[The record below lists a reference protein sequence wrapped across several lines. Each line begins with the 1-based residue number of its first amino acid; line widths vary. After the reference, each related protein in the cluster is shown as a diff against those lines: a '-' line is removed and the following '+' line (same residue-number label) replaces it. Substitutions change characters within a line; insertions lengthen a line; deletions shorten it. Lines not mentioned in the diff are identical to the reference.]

1 MRPAKPKAYVTYVAD
16 SQTVPVG
23 RRGVLELRFHV
34 MTGFHVNSH
43 TPKSPLLIP
52 TALTLQPAD
61 GVKAD
66 ALEYPAG
73 KVYSFSFDPG
83 DKLDVYAGDF
93 TVKLPVVAARGRAYG
108 GGNAEVSGVRQ
119 RIVLSAEDDAG
130 EGGVYGEMKA
140 SSERCTG
147 PVAWRR
153 GHTRRWLNGD
163 CGVLKDHRDGHGR
176 V

>member
-1 MRPAKPKAYVTYVAD
+1 MRKLLVAGCCLLVVCWATLVAGAGARAQMGDMNAAGKTKAYVTFVAD

-52 TALTLQPAD
+52 TVLTLQPAD

-93 TVKLPVVAARGRAYG
+93 TVKLPVVAGAGAHTVEGTLKYQACDNASCYPPKTMPVKVEFTAR
-108 GGNAEVSGVRQ
+108 
-119 RIVLSAEDDAG
+119 
-130 EGGVYGEMKA
+130 
-140 SSERCTG
+140 
-147 PVAWRR
+147 
-153 GHTRRWLNGD
+153 
-163 CGVLKDHRDGHGR
+163 
-176 V
+176 